1 MHQII
6 SLLWVIHV
14 RIGVKCTIV
23 MCLAQVSVCLV
34 LKVFYVVN
42 WSVLLNLKKKIL
54 TINLDFAQITI
65 RVLRITLAV
74 FYSRKPF
81 IVVEYI
87 CTYCPT
93 YGQSIDTWSGI
104 VCFVYVLSWKQR
116 TPSSRLVVFEMYKE
130 NPRKYDVKPLE

>member
-1 MHQII
+1 MYQII

-65 RVLRITLAV
+65 RVLRITLGV

-81 IVVEYI
+81 IVVENI
-87 CTYCPT
+87 LSDVWTVNWHVIRNCLFC
-93 YGQSIDTWSGI
+93 I
-104 VCFVYVLSWKQR
+104 CFVVEAANTIKSIGSVRNVQG
-116 TPSSRLVVFEMYKE
+116 
-130 NPRKYDVKPLE
+130 KPKKIWC